1 MQKSFEILNFKLPV
15 INQNNNISKIIKEN
29 NKTNIQ
35 KINGKNTY
43 KLKRNSDITNNLNS
57 LSRNGYK
64 SKDII
69 KQKRLSINSQEKNNS
84 EKINNN
90 ETPIKDSCINN
101 NDIINN
107 LSKNRITI
115 PFNDLDSDKKDN
127 NILKIPN
134 SIYTTKNSYYLNLY
148 PKNGFAN
155 NIIKNSNFSL
165 YKDKN
170 IRYNSISVIS
180 GKKSNISNKSYNK
193 EIVKIKEKTQN
204 NIKILYSENAKKK
217 SNKINL
223 ECFLRNQGQNFRNIK
238 YQLLMPK
245 IMNSTM
251 NSKKYKIYYH
261 NEDNKDNKIPKK
273 LIDDK
278 YFISQQNFL
287 KEIRNIENI
296 NLVNNFIQI
305 LKQYILIEVE
315 FDNFLT
321 KGQNEQNMINSATNI
336 IQLYNNFFNQLDNIT
351 LEINIFINKEY
362 NSLLQKIL
370 KLLIYYHCFL
380 FIHMVLFDSKNSF
393 INIKAKYC
401 SIFKKISFCLYNIF
415 TKFIYK
421 ELSNNKYKD
430 LDFISSLNSLFN
442 NNGDYIISSHLS
454 NNDIYKLI
462 SKNYDLSVELFI
474 KTLNNN
480 DIKFLE
486 EVSLSLKNILLNLNK
501 NDLIYH
507 IDICLNTFL
516 YTILEKNI
524 SKAKF
529 NSEKNNLSQNNKSL
543 NHVPYLPPLSHE
555 SKQKYKYTIVID
567 IDETLGHFIQ
577 NEIKTK
583 YFMNYG
589 YIIDDNT
596 NKILF
601 KLNNKDKIK
610 VGMFLVRPYAKYFL
624 EKLNNLF
631 FEIVIFSAGTKEYC
645 DKVLDILDINNNII
659 KYRLYRTHLSLRNI
673 NNDVKDLSLLGRDLS
688 KVIMIDNFSENYKL
702 QQDNGL
708 PINSWVG
715 DANDTSLRDLI
726 PIMEYIVENDINDVR
741 SVVRKVKMQL
751 NNFSENNF
759 YYDKVNLKG

>member
-1 MQKSFEILNFKLPV
+1 
-15 INQNNNISKIIKEN
+15 
-29 NKTNIQ
+29 
-35 KINGKNTY
+35 
-43 KLKRNSDITNNLNS
+43 
-57 LSRNGYK
+57 
-64 SKDII
+64 
-69 KQKRLSINSQEKNNS
+69 
-84 EKINNN
+84 
-90 ETPIKDSCINN
+90 
-101 NDIINN
+101 
-107 LSKNRITI
+107 
-115 PFNDLDSDKKDN
+115 
-127 NILKIPN
+127 
-134 SIYTTKNSYYLNLY
+134 
-148 PKNGFAN
+148 
-155 NIIKNSNFSL
+155 
-165 YKDKN
+165 
-170 IRYNSISVIS
+170 
-180 GKKSNISNKSYNK
+180 
-193 EIVKIKEKTQN
+193 
-204 NIKILYSENAKKK
+204 
-217 SNKINL
+217 
-223 ECFLRNQGQNFRNIK
+223 
-238 YQLLMPK
+238 
-245 IMNSTM
+245 
-251 NSKKYKIYYH
+251 
-261 NEDNKDNKIPKK
+261 
-273 LIDDK
+273 
-278 YFISQQNFL
+278 
-287 KEIRNIENI
+287 
-296 NLVNNFIQI
+296 
-305 LKQYILIEVE
+305 
-315 FDNFLT
+315 
-321 KGQNEQNMINSATNI
+321 
-336 IQLYNNFFNQLDNIT
+336 
-351 LEINIFINKEY
+351 
-362 NSLLQKIL
+362 
-370 KLLIYYHCFL
+370 
-380 FIHMVLFDSKNSF
+380 
-393 INIKAKYC
+393 
-401 SIFKKISFCLYNIF
+401 
-415 TKFIYK
+415 
-421 ELSNNKYKD
+421 LSNNKYKD

-486 EVSLSLKNILLNLNK
+486 EVSLSLKNLLLNLNK

-524 SKAKF
+524 LKAKL

-543 NHVPYLPPLSHE
+543 NHVPYLPPLSKE

-715 DANDTSLRDLI
+715 YANDTSLRDLI

-751 NNFSENNF
+751 NNFSVNNF
-759 YYDKVNLKG
+759 YYDKVNLKV